1 MTAEILLIVLLV
13 ALVTIALP
21 FGCRRVLLGR
31 LARSLQQKRFD
42 EFLRRID
49 GPLCRVVFSAYER
62 EYFRLNAFSLQ
73 GDPARTDEQYQKLLG
88 MKLRSLQ
95 QEKNLVLNAFSY
107 YLNAGNAPRTTAL
120 LPRLKEA
127 VGAEEYR
134 IYEMMYSVAIRK
146 EANYISEM
154 EQRLA
159 GAGKLD
165 QSVLHYM
172 LSLQYGYRGDTEKA
186 QEHLRRS
193 KACSEQALAGSA
205 AQA

>member
-1 MTAEILLIVLLV
+1 MTAEILLIVLIV
-13 ALVTIALP
+13 VLVTIALP
-21 FGCRRVLLGR
+21 FGCRRLLLDQ
-31 LARSLQQKRFD
+31 LARCLQQRKFD
-42 EFLRRID
+42 EFLQKVD
-49 GPLCRVVFSAYER
+49 SPLCRALFSAYQR

-73 GDPARTDEQYQKLLG
+73 GDAAQTDAQYQKLLG

-95 QEKNLVLNAFSY
+95 QEKTLVLNAFSY

-134 IYEMMYSVAIRK
+134 NYKMMYSVAIQK
-146 EANYISEM
+146 EAKYIPEM
-154 EQRLA
+154 EQQLA

-186 QEHLRRS
+186 QEHLRLS
-193 KACSEQALAGSA
+193 KACSEQALEGSA
-205 AQA
+205 ARA